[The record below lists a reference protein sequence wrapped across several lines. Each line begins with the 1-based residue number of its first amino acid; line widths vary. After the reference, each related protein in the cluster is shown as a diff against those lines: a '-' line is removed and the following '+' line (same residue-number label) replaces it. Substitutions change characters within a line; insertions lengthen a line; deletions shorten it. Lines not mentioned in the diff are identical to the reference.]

1 MLRSGL
7 LLTLL
12 AASGCAWM
20 GTSSPLRRWEESAVF
35 RGQRYPA
42 GDWQPTA
49 VLVQDAFFN
58 AADGVKLHGWYVHN
72 PQPKAHALVLHGNSG
87 NVTVLA
93 ESLRELNRRHGLS
106 VLAIDYRGFGKSEG
120 KTTGEGVLLDA
131 RAGRK
136 WLAEKEGVAEPD
148 ILLMGVSLGGA
159 VATELAATD
168 GARGLVLSSTFATLP
183 EVAQRNLPFLPMG
196 LLMTLRFDSEQK
208 LKQFAGPVLIAHG
221 DADEVVPYSHAE
233 RLHAAATGP
242 KKLVKIVGG
251 KHNDPKPEEYRQVL
265 DQFLAE
271 LPPLSQPPQ
280 TQSLQPTATTSEA
293 GAKTVQPFRFNL
305 RDDDEPAS

>member
-1 MLRSGL
+1 MVRCGL
-7 LLTLL
+7 LCFLI

-20 GTSSPLRRWEESAVF
+20 GSHSPLRRWEESAVF
-35 RGQRYPA
+35 RGQRFPA

-58 AADGVKLHGWYVHN
+58 AADGVKLHGWYVRH
-72 PQPKAHALVLHGNSG
+72 PEPKAHALLLHGNSG
-87 NVTVLA
+87 NVTLLA

-120 KTTGEGVLLDA
+120 HTTGEGVLLDA
-131 RAGRK
+131 RAGRQ
-136 WLAEKEGVAEPD
+136 WLAEKEGIAERD
-148 ILLMGVSLGGA
+148 ILLLGVSLGGA

-208 LKQFAGPVLIAHG
+208 IKQFAGPVLIAHG
-221 DADEVVPYSHAE
+221 DADEVVPFSHAE

-242 KKLVKIVGG
+242 KKLVKIAGG

-265 DQFLAE
+265 DTFIAE
-271 LPPLSQPPQ
+271 LPPLSQ
-280 TQSLQPTATTSEA
+280 QSPSREPEEGAEEA
-293 GAKTVQPFRFNL
+293 PRGKFQFNL
-305 RDDDEPAS
+305 RDDPE